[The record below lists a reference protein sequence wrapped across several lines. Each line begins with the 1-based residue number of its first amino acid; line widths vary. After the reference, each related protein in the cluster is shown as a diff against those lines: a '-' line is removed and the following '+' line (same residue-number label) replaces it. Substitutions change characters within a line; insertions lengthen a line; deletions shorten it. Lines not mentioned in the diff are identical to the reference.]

1 MLYQWIISLPMMV
14 CLFWCIFFVARA
26 FRGEDEPRVKYTILL
41 FYIASTVLY
50 VDHWLFFSDIETTI
64 GSYTYLLANL
74 SVYPLYYMY
83 LRALTRTDYRWDNYV
98 LFVPTVLMAVFF
110 PLNAHCEWFTQAPL
124 LLAARICFAIQVI
137 WVWVCGFRLLNATR
151 SRMDN
156 TYADDRS
163 YILQPTHM
171 LLVLI
176 GITAVVST
184 LLNALGRELFGGT
197 WLVYIPAILMSALLF
212 CLGYVAAHTKVPVET
227 VSPEETYDADTATT
241 QETEELIHKISVVL
255 IEEKLF
261 ANPDLTVQDLA
272 TAVGS
277 NRTYVSNCINRRTGL
292 SFSQYIA
299 RFRVEYA
306 QTVLCDRHYTSDH
319 EAITAAVALSG
330 FSSDQSFY
338 RVFKELTD
346 LTPLQYRHTNLK

>member
-1 MLYQWIISLPMMV
+1 
-14 CLFWCIFFVARA
+14 
-26 FRGEDEPRVKYTILL
+26 
-41 FYIASTVLY
+41 
-50 VDHWLFFSDIETTI
+50 
-64 GSYTYLLANL
+64 
-74 SVYPLYYMY
+74 
-83 LRALTRTDYRWDNYV
+83 
-98 LFVPTVLMAVFF
+98 
-110 PLNAHCEWFTQAPL
+110 
-124 LLAARICFAIQVI
+124 
-137 WVWVCGFRLLNATR
+137 
-151 SRMDN
+151 
-156 TYADDRS
+156 
-163 YILQPTHM
+163 
-171 LLVLI
+171 
-176 GITAVVST
+176 
-184 LLNALGRELFGGT
+184 LLNALGRDLFDGT

-212 CLGYVAAHTKVPVET
+212 FLGYVAAHTKVPVET
-227 VSPEETYDADTATT
+227 VSPEETPETDTATT

-272 TAVGS
+272 TTVGS

-346 LTPLQYRHTNLK
+346 LTPLQYRHKNLK